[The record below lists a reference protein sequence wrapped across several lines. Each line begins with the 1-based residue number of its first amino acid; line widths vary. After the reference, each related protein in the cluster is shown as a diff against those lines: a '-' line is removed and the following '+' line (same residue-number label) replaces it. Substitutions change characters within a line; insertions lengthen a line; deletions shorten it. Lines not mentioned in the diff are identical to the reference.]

1 MVVMAEKM
9 MTKVLLLLKI
19 VCRVYIYL
27 TYIPTTSLASDK
39 YLLILKNKYIGIN
52 NFTVKLI
59 FISTNRNIDFGL
71 SQL

>member
-1 MVVMAEKM
+1 MAEKM

-27 TYIPTTSLASDK
+27 TYIPTANSLASDK